1 MCEQLRLEISKVH
14 AERIEKVER
23 KVSVKLIEK
32 DPSKRVNIIVTRLKL
47 MKEKPLNSGDSQDTG
62 DILVLRD
69 SFSEEK
75 IS

>member
-1 MCEQLRLEISKVH
+1 MH

-32 DPSKRVNIIVTRLKL
+32 DPSKRVNIIVSRLKL
-47 MKEKPLNSGDSQDTG
+47 MREKPLNSGDSQDTG

-69 SFSEEK
+69 SFSEEE

>member
-1 MCEQLRLEISKVH
+1 MH

-62 DILVLRD
+62 DILVLRN
-69 SFSEEK
+69 SFSEEE

>member
-1 MCEQLRLEISKVH
+1 M
-14 AERIEKVER
+14 RIEKVER

-32 DPSKRVNIIVTRLKL
+32 DPSKRVNIIVSGLKI
-47 MKEKPLNSGDSQDTG
+47 MQKKPINSGDSQDTG

>member
-1 MCEQLRLEISKVH
+1 M
-14 AERIEKVER
+14 ER

>member
-1 MCEQLRLEISKVH
+1 MH